1 TTDGANFVYFNPH
14 WLHEQLANN
23 VIEYRLRFADR
34 VHALLDN
41 GGLLTQQKA
50 SALMASLADQIDMAI
65 IAESARWGDSTSSTP
80 RTKANWLDALQFT
93 YNWINGTSSVLS
105 TNGTLNARQDWP
117 KYPREQRLKE
127 QFRSVGWYSELESPV
142 LSSYGGKVETDYQLT
157 MSNPNGRGV
166 MYYTT
171 DGSDPRELS
180 SDVNVNDTVLIAE
193 NASKYVL
200 VPTANVLK
208 PTGNVLAEV
217 YNNIQGNDLASL
229 TSSVNYP
236 ANPNYRELWPSLAM
250 PAINHDENYGTR
262 VRAILYPPTT
272 GYYTFWITS
281 DDNSSLRLSSD
292 ASPANAVE
300 IAYLATWSNS
310 NEWYKETSQQSEQIY
325 LEYNRPY
332 YLEALHK
339 EGTGGDNLNIGWSG
353 PGISGPTVIPG
364 QYLSVPENVWASVN
378 YVPAGWISGAGAV
391 GYENRPGEAVNY
403 SGYIN
408 TGINLQSQMYNKATS
423 CYIRIPFSYTSSD
436 INSLKLNLRYDD
448 GCVVYLNG
456 IEVYRDNVDG
466 VVLNWN
472 SQADLPRDDSISI
485 AITQVDISQNIDLLR
500 NGNNVLA
507 IQGLNDAAGSSDMLI
522 SASLVA
528 GVQDPG
534 QVSALAEEY
543 AGPVTLNISKE
554 INTRIFDGLEW
565 SPLTK
570 ASFSVGPVSE
580 SLRITELMYHS
591 ELNGVEFLEIRNIG
605 ASAVNLNKV
614 SFIKGISHI
623 FGDLWLEPDQ
633 FIVLTQDSIAFA
645 GRYPALPAD
654 CIVLQWD
661 SGLLNNAGE
670 EIVFCDAS
678 GEVIQA
684 FEYNDWYDLT
694 DGGGFTMNMPDPA
707 QADLSLWSQKES
719 WAVSTYAGGSPGE
732 LDEALTG
739 NSIVIN
745 EVMSNPTEG
754 MPDWVELKNNTS
766 MPINIGGWYLSDS
779 NSDLLKYQ
787 IEQGT
792 VVPASGY
799 LVLYDEMS
807 FGSSLGLS
815 KFGENLTL
823 SSAVNGVLTGY
834 QVSED

>member
-1 TTDGANFVYFNPH
+1 
-14 WLHEQLANN
+14 
-23 VIEYRLRFADR
+23 
-34 VHALLDN
+34 
-41 GGLLTQQKA
+41 
-50 SALMASLADQIDMAI
+50 
-65 IAESARWGDSTSSTP
+65 
-80 RTKANWLDALQFT
+80 
-93 YNWINGTSSVLS
+93 
-105 TNGTLNARQDWP
+105 
-117 KYPREQRLKE
+117 
-127 QFRSVGWYSELESPV
+127 
-142 LSSYGGKVETDYQLT
+142 
-157 MSNPNGRGV
+157 
-166 MYYTT
+166 
-171 DGSDPRELS
+171 
-180 SDVNVNDTVLIAE
+180 
-193 NASKYVL
+193 
-200 VPTANVLK
+200 
-208 PTGNVLAEV
+208 
-217 YNNIQGNDLASL
+217 
-229 TSSVNYP
+229 
-236 ANPNYRELWPSLAM
+236 
-250 PAINHDENYGTR
+250 
-262 VRAILYPPTT
+262 
-272 GYYTFWITS
+272 
-281 DDNSSLRLSSD
+281 
-292 ASPANAVE
+292 
-300 IAYLATWSNS
+300 
-310 NEWYKETSQQSEQIY
+310 
-325 LEYNRPY
+325 
-332 YLEALHK
+332 
-339 EGTGGDNLNIGWSG
+339 
-353 PGISGPTVIPG
+353 GISGPTVIPG

-834 QVSED
+834 QVSEDFDAAPEGVSYGRYQKSDGSFNFVLLLEATPGRANSVPGISPLVISEIMYNPAGDADAEYIELKNISAASLQLRFEDPLTAEILPWRIIDEDGVIAVLPTNVTLLRGQKFLLIKDISAYVQEYGSLSPYVKYMEWSSGKLSNSGEKIELQIPGELDSDMRTYIRADRVN

>member
-1 TTDGANFVYFNPH
+1 DGFQVNCGVRLRGGYSRSSSNPKHALRFFFRSMYGDAKLKYPLFGDEGTDEFDKIDLRTAANYSWHYDGTNGYLNTFTRDEWARLVQGKLGQPNTKGRYYHLYINGQYWGLYQTEERADARFAASYMGGVSDDYDVMKVDVAYNYHVLAAEGNNSNYRELYDAIIDGIDINEYFRLQGMNPDATVNSAYKRLLDVDNLIDYMLIDYYTADYDGPGSRFTYTNNFSAIINRTNPDGFKWMQHDSEHSFSVYSLNNSCRENMVTPLTTDGANFVYFNPH

-353 PGISGPTVIPG
+353 P
-364 QYLSVPENVWASVN
+364 
-378 YVPAGWISGAGAV
+378 
-391 GYENRPGEAVNY
+391 
-403 SGYIN
+403 
-408 TGINLQSQMYNKATS
+408 
-423 CYIRIPFSYTSSD
+423 
-436 INSLKLNLRYDD
+436 
-448 GCVVYLNG
+448 
-456 IEVYRDNVDG
+456 
-466 VVLNWN
+466 
-472 SQADLPRDDSISI
+472 
-485 AITQVDISQNIDLLR
+485 
-500 NGNNVLA
+500 
-507 IQGLNDAAGSSDMLI
+507 
-522 SASLVA
+522 
-528 GVQDPG
+528 
-534 QVSALAEEY
+534 
-543 AGPVTLNISKE
+543 
-554 INTRIFDGLEW
+554 
-565 SPLTK
+565 
-570 ASFSVGPVSE
+570 
-580 SLRITELMYHS
+580 
-591 ELNGVEFLEIRNIG
+591 
-605 ASAVNLNKV
+605 
-614 SFIKGISHI
+614 
-623 FGDLWLEPDQ
+623 
-633 FIVLTQDSIAFA
+633 
-645 GRYPALPAD
+645 
-654 CIVLQWD
+654 
-661 SGLLNNAGE
+661 
-670 EIVFCDAS
+670 
-678 GEVIQA
+678 
-684 FEYNDWYDLT
+684 
-694 DGGGFTMNMPDPA
+694 
-707 QADLSLWSQKES
+707 
-719 WAVSTYAGGSPGE
+719 
-732 LDEALTG
+732 
-739 NSIVIN
+739 
-745 EVMSNPTEG
+745 
-754 MPDWVELKNNTS
+754 
-766 MPINIGGWYLSDS
+766 
-779 NSDLLKYQ
+779 
-787 IEQGT
+787 
-792 VVPASGY
+792 
-799 LVLYDEMS
+799 
-807 FGSSLGLS
+807 
-815 KFGENLTL
+815 
-823 SSAVNGVLTGY
+823 
-834 QVSED
+834 